1 MSVENTGSHLY
12 SARRQ
17 TTLGKTF
24 LVYIL
29 SGRVETLLGNVLILR
44 KVGVRHFYTGRLI

>member
-29 SGRVETLLGNVLILR
+29 SGRVQILYIGDSDASAASSGG
-44 KVGVRHFYTGRLI
+44 K